1 MHSMK
6 KYKPGG
12 LVGRQGELDKNK
24 DGKISGADFKMM
36 GHGGKMDYMGHGGKM
51 KYMGGGKMPE
61 YAHGGK
67 SVSNEAPGSV
77 DALLELLANYD
88 QDSSIGEFLSILNEM
103 YGMSPQT
110 SAMGASSAAES
121 MAKPALQGPMTMFG
135 SAAGQGAGSVMR
147 NLPPE
152 SMEELLRQVTQGRE

>member
-1 MHSMK
+1 MK

-36 GHGGKMDYMGHGGKM
+36 GHGGKM

-67 SVSNEAPGSV
+67 AEAPGSV
-77 DALLELLANYD
+77 DALLELLSNYD
-88 QDSSIGEFLSILNEM
+88 QDSSIGDFLNILNEM

-110 SAMGASSAAES
+110 SAMGAGSEMGSAVGSS
-121 MAKPALQGPMTMFG
+121 ALQGPMTMFG
-135 SAAGQGAGSVMR
+135 SKMGAAAGEGADSVMK

-152 SMEELLRQVTQGRE
+152 TLEEILRQFGSQGGKPFVSFPSEE